1 MTKAIEWQ
9 DLVPLEYYK
18 ITVDST
24 NHILQSY
31 YILQYMHFA
40 EVDLDE

>member
-1 MTKAIEWQ
+1 MTTAIEWQ

-24 NHILQSY
+24 NHNIS
-31 YILQYMHFA
+31 IFSKNNRI
-40 EVDLDE
+40 ESVNVSKFV